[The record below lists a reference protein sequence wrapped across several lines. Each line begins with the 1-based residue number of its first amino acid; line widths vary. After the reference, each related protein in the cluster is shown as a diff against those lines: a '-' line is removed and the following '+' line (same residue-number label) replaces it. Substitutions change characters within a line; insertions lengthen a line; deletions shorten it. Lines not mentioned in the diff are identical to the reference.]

1 MTVVRPTEVRFGGVG
16 WGGGYAEK
24 SAANSGKWWKAEDAV
39 QKGPRFSNL
48 PPAAVVP
55 AAGRCGILH
64 VLALGDGQV
73 IEHLARERG
82 RGGDWGA
89 AVGGSTGGG
98 ERVHGER

>member
-1 MTVVRPTEVRFGGVG
+1 M
-16 WGGGYAEK
+16 GYAEK

-55 AAGRCGILH
+55 AAGRRGILH

-73 IEHLARERG
+73 IEHLARG
-82 RGGDWGA
+82 RGDGGATGRQLWGA
-89 AVGGSTGGG
+89 LLGAARGCMGSG
-98 ERVHGER
+98 E